1 MWRKKVKLMITKI
14 KLRLFES
21 IKVDMK
27 VYKQILEKKGLL

>member
-1 MWRKKVKLMITKI
+1 MITKI